1 MNQTWKN
8 GKKNLVL
15 NPILVHMAQIR
26 ATKIFLRKFVF
37 LNH

>member
-15 NPILVHMAQIR
+15 NPILAHMAQIR